1 MSVNW
6 EALSALANLVAA
18 IGVIATLIYLAVQIR
33 QNNNQLRGAATV
45 AVYDYQRSL
54 TETLTRD
61 QELYK
66 IALRGNEDL
75 NSLDSW
81 ERQRFTIWCIQ
92 ETGMWEMCHGL
103 WKQGAL
109 EEDIY
114 RGKEKYWL
122 ELHSSTGRREW
133 WNRHKIMLN
142 ERFCR
147 EVSKQLESIP
157 VRKLR
162 ESNPIFDSSV
172 HTRAEDKTDA

>member
-1 MSVNW
+1 
-6 EALSALANLVAA
+6 
-18 IGVIATLIYLAVQIR
+18 VIATLIYLAIQIR
-33 QNNNQLRGAATV
+33 QNNNQLQGSATI

-54 TETLTRD
+54 TGTLTQD

-75 NSLDSW
+75 NLLDSW

-109 EEDIY
+109 DEDIY

-122 ELHSSTGRREW
+122 ELHSSPGRREW

-142 ERFCR
+142 EQFCR
-147 EVSKQLESIP
+147 EVSKQLESIA

-162 ESNPIFDSSV
+162 ELNPIFDSSV
-172 HTRAEDKTDA
+172 HTRAEGKAKA

>member
-6 EALSALANLVAA
+6 EAVGAVANLLAA
-18 IGVIATLIYLAVQIR
+18 LGVIATLIYLAIQIR
-33 QNNNQLRGAATV
+33 QNSNQLRGSATI
-45 AVYDYQRSL
+45 AVYNYQRSL
-54 TETLTRD
+54 TDTLTRD
-61 QELYK
+61 QALYK

-75 NSLDSW
+75 SSLDSW

-109 EEDIY
+109 EEGIY
-114 RGKEKYWL
+114 RGNEKYWL
-122 ELHSSTGRREW
+122 QLHSSPGRREW
-133 WNRHKIMLN
+133 WNSYKIMLN
-142 ERFCR
+142 EQFCR
-147 EVSKQLESIP
+147 EISEHLESIP

-172 HTRAEDKTDA
+172 HAQGENTRKA